1 MGWLRFFV
9 AGLKLGSV
17 GFGGGL
23 AVLAMIRREFVER
36 RRVVGE
42 DEFAEMA
49 ALAQALPGAVS
60 VNAITILGT
69 RVSGWWAGLVAGWG
83 FVLPSFLMML
93 FLAVT
98 YPAFRYLPYADS
110 ALIGMTAAVVA
121 LVAATALQLGRAGAV
136 ASRLD
141 VVVAIGS
148 FLPAAFHW
156 AGVLE
161 IVLLAGFVGIASA
174 AVGRAGATAVVAP
187 PWLGSLLLGG
197 ASLGTVVALGSVF
210 LRIGAATFG
219 GGFVMIPFI
228 EHEVVLRHAWLDH
241 TAFADAI
248 ALGQVTPGPV
258 VISATFIGYRVAG
271 LLGAVVATVA
281 VFLPPGILAVAAGSA
296 LDRFAHNEHVTAFL
310 AGIKPAVVGL
320 LASAALAL
328 GRAGLHDAT
337 EWAIAAAAFL
347 VLLRWRPHPLAVL
360 AGAAGLHLLVHEG
373 FAALALAF

>member
-1 MGWLRFFV
+1 MGWVRFLL

-23 AVLAMIRREFVER
+23 AVLALIRREFVER
-36 RRVVGE
+36 RRLVSDG
-42 DEFAEMA
+42 EFAEMA

-60 VNAITILGT
+60 VNAFTILGT
-69 RVSGWWAGLVAGWG
+69 RVGGWWAGLVAGWG
-83 FVLPSFLMML
+83 FVLPSFLIML
-93 FLAVT
+93 FLAAT
-98 YPAFRYLPYADS
+98 YPAIRYLPYADS
-110 ALIGMTAAVVA
+110 ALAGMAAAVVA
-121 LVAATALQLGRAGAV
+121 LVCATALQLARAGAV
-136 ASRLD
+136 RSRLD
-141 VVVAIGS
+141 VVLAIGS

-161 IVLLAGFVGIASA
+161 IVLLAGFVGILSA
-174 AVGRAGATAVVAP
+174 AIGRGGTVSAFLP
-187 PWLGSLLLGG
+187 PWVAATLLGG

-228 EHEVVLRHAWLDH
+228 EHEVVLHHGWLDA

-248 ALGQVTPGPV
+248 TLGQITPGPV

-271 LLGAVVATVA
+271 LAGAVVATLA
-281 VFLPPGILAVAAGSA
+281 VFLPPGVLAVAAGSA
-296 LDRFAHNEHVTAFL
+296 LERFAHNEHVAAFL

-320 LASAALAL
+320 LASAALSL
-328 GRAGLHDAT
+328 GRAGLHDAPS
-337 EWAIAAAAFL
+337 WAIAAAALL

-360 AGAAGLHLLVHEG
+360 AAAAALHLLTHEG
-373 FAALALAF
+373 LAALLAAF